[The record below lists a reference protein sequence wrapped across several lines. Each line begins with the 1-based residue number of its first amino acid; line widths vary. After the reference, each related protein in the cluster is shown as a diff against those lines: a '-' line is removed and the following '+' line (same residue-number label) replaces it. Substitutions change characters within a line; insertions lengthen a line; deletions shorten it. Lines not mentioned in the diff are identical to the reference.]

1 MMNLKRN
8 EHSGSARG
16 SSRGSGVL
24 LSAPLVAGLVLSLIA
39 STPAQA
45 QFGGFSLP
53 SIARNSSSS
62 DTKTTSGCPK
72 GKSKSAGSSILGGM
86 LGSMAGS
93 AVGRTGIGSFLP
105 MSEFSS
111 MIGNAIAC
119 KLDPAEQ
126 KQAAAA
132 TMQITRGE
140 PKVGETAAWTSQT
153 REQVTGTSTVVARND
168 ASSGGGRCIT
178 VNDVVI
184 VNGEE
189 TTANKRMC
197 KMPGSARYTL
207 MA

>member
-1 MMNLKRN
+1 MINIAGEKDV
-8 EHSGSARG
+8 GSAHALRA
-16 SSRGSGVL
+16 L
-24 LSAPLVAGLVLSLIA
+24 LAVPLTAGLVLSLLA
-39 STPAQA
+39 AMPAQA
-45 QFGGFSLP
+45 QFGGFRLP
-53 SIARNSSSS
+53 SIARQA
-62 DTKTTSGCPK
+62 TKPPSETGSTSGCPK
-72 GKSKSAGSSILGGM
+72 GKSKSAKSSMLGGM

-93 AVGRTGIGSFLP
+93 AASRIGIGSFLP